1 MTAEHD
7 TTGSLRH
14 HFLVA
19 SPWLADPPRF
29 HGGGVIYLCEHSEEG
44 ALGGLMIN
52 QPLDIHLGEILEQL
66 DMHGGGEL
74 DLPVYTGGPV
84 QPERGFVLHSPGRQ
98 WQNTARVTDEV
109 LLTTSRD
116 ILESIGRDEGGPESF
131 LVALGYSG
139 WGGEGQLEE
148 ELGSN
153 AWLTCPA
160 STDILFRTP
169 ADQRYQAVLRLMGID
184 LNQLSDSVGHA

>member
-1 MTAEHD
+1 MKTGTETTA
-7 TTGSLRH
+7 SLRH

-19 SPWLADPPRF
+19 SPWLADPNF
-29 HGGGVIYLCEHSEEG
+29 HGGVIYLCEHSADG
-44 ALGGLMIN
+44 ALGLMVN

-66 DMHGGGEL
+66 DMHGGEL
-74 DLPVYTGGPV
+74 DLPVFSGGPV
-84 QPERGFVLHSPGRQ
+84 QPERGFVLHSPGTH
-98 WQNTARVTDEV
+98 WQNTATVTDDV

-116 ILESIGRDEGGPESF
+116 ILEGIGRDEGPEEF

-139 WGGEGQLEE
+139 WGEGQLEE

-160 STDILFRTP
+160 STDILFRTRVEK
-169 ADQRYQAVLRLMGID
+169 RYEAVLKLIGID

>member
-1 MTAEHD
+1 M
-7 TTGSLRH
+7 TGSTDTNVNLRH

-19 SPWLADPPRF
+19 SPWLADPNF
-29 HGGGVIYLCEHSEEG
+29 HGGVIYLCEHSADG
-44 ALGGLMIN
+44 ALGLMIN

-66 DMHGGGEL
+66 DMQGGEL
-74 DLPVYTGGPV
+74 DLPVFTGGPV
-84 QPERGFVLHSPGRQ
+84 QPERGFVLHSPGRE
-98 WQNTARVTDEV
+98 WQNTAVITDDV
-109 LLTTSRD
+109 FLTTSRD
-116 ILESIGRDEGGPESF
+116 ILEGIGRDEGPEEF

-139 WGGEGQLEE
+139 WGEGQLEE

-169 ADQRYQAVLRLMGID
+169 VDKRYEAALKLMGID

>member
-1 MTAEHD
+1 M
-7 TTGSLRH
+7 TTGTDTNASLRH

-19 SPWLADPPRF
+19 SPWLADPNF
-29 HGGGVIYLCEHSEEG
+29 HGGVIYLCEHSSEG
-44 ALGGLMIN
+44 ALGLMIN
-52 QPLDIHLGEILEQL
+52 QPLGIHLGEILEQL
-66 DMHGGGEL
+66 DMHGGEL
-74 DLPVYTGGPV
+74 DLPVFSGGPV
-84 QPERGFVLHSPGRQ
+84 QPERGFVLHSPGRH
-98 WQNTARVTDEV
+98 WQNTATVTDDV

-116 ILESIGRDEGGPESF
+116 ILEGIGRNEGPEEF

-139 WGGEGQLEE
+139 WGEGQLEE

-169 ADQRYQAVLRLMGID
+169 VEKRYEAVLKLIGID

>member
-1 MTAEHD
+1 
-7 TTGSLRH
+7 
-14 HFLVA
+14 
-19 SPWLADPPRF
+19 
-29 HGGGVIYLCEHSEEG
+29 
-44 ALGGLMIN
+44 
-52 QPLDIHLGEILEQL
+52 GEILEQL
-66 DMHGGGEL
+66 DMHGGEL

-98 WQNTARVTDEV
+98 WKNTARVTDGV
-109 LLTTSRD
+109 FLTTSRD
-116 ILESIGRDEGGPESF
+116 ILESIGRDEGPESF

-139 WGGEGQLEE
+139 WGEGQLEE

>member
-1 MTAEHD
+1 MTASKQTD
-7 TTGSLRH
+7 GNLRH

-19 SPWLADPPRF
+19 SPWLADPRF
-29 HGGGVIYLCEHSEEG
+29 HGGVIYLCEHSEEG
-44 ALGGLMIN
+44 ALGLMIN

-66 DMHGGGEL
+66 DMHGGEL
-74 DLPVYTGGPV
+74 DLPVFTGGPV
-84 QPERGFVLHSPGRQ
+84 QPERGFVLHSPGQ
-98 WQNTARVTDEV
+98 HWQSTALVTDDV

-116 ILESIGRDEGGPESF
+116 ILESIGRDEGPSEF

-139 WGGEGQLEE
+139 WGEGQLEE

-169 ADQRYQAVLRLMGID
+169 VSQRYEAVLRLIGVD

>member
-1 MTAEHD
+1 MTASKHSPH
-7 TTGSLRH
+7 SLRH

-19 SPWLADPPRF
+19 SPYLADPRF
-29 HGGGVIYLCEHSEEG
+29 HGAVIYLCEHSDDG
-44 ALGGLMIN
+44 ALGLMIN

-66 DMHGGGEL
+66 DMHGG
-74 DLPVYTGGPV
+74 PVE
-84 QPERGFVLHSPGRQ
+84 PERGFVLHPPGTN
-98 WQNTARVTDEV
+98 WQNTARVHDEV

-116 ILESIGRDEGGPESF
+116 VLAGIGKNQGPEEF

-139 WGGEGQLEE
+139 WSEGQLEE

-153 AWLTCPA
+153 SWLTCPA

-169 ADQRYQAVLRLMGID
+169 WEDRYQAVLKLIGID
-184 LNQLSDSVGHA
+184 LNQLSESIGHA

>member
-7 TTGSLRH
+7 TTGSFRH

-19 SPWLADPPRF
+19 LPWLADPRF
-29 HGGGVIYLCEHSEEG
+29 HGGVIYLCEHSEEG
-44 ALGGLMIN
+44 ALGLMIN

-66 DMHGGGEL
+66 DMHGGEL
-74 DLPVYTGGPV
+74 DFPVYTGGPV

-98 WQNTARVTDEV
+98 WQNTARVTDGV
-109 LLTTSRD
+109 FLTTSRD
-116 ILESIGRDEGGPESF
+116 ILESIGRDEGPESF

-139 WGGEGQLEE
+139 WGEGQLEE

>member
-1 MTAEHD
+1 MTASKQTD
-7 TTGSLRH
+7 GNLRH

-19 SPWLADPPRF
+19 SPWLADPRF
-29 HGGGVIYLCEHSEEG
+29 HGGVIYLCEHSEEG
-44 ALGGLMIN
+44 ALGLMIN

-66 DMHGGGEL
+66 DMHGGEL
-74 DLPVYTGGPV
+74 DLPVFTGGPV

-98 WQNTARVTDEV
+98 WQSTALVTDDV

-116 ILESIGRDEGGPESF
+116 ILESIGRDEGPDEF

-139 WGGEGQLEE
+139 WGEGHLEE

-169 ADQRYQAVLRLMGID
+169 VSQRYEAVLRLIGVD